1 MRVLCLV
8 LAAAGFAVSAVLHLL
23 SFTPWA
29 TVAGERALW
38 ALGIAAF
45 LLALTMVARLRRSAT
60 LGRRHWGRLAFLDWR
75 GMVRA
80 VPPGLRFLI
89 VGAALY
95 AWMNFVL
102 CVMLETPASA
112 QPAITLRMG
121 TGHLIFFFLVPL
133 VFFRFVP
140 EGAEATRAPGEASRP

>member
-1 MRVLCLV
+1 MRTSCLV
-8 LAAAGFAVSAVLHLL
+8 LAAGGFMISAALHLL
-23 SFTPWA
+23 SFTRWA
-29 TVAGERALW
+29 GVAGERAIW
-38 ALGIAAF
+38 ALGVVSF
-45 LLALTMVARLRRSAT
+45 LLALAMLGRLRRSAS
-60 LGRRHWGRLAFLDWR
+60 LGGRRWGRLALLDWR
-75 GMVRA
+75 GMVRS

-102 CVMLETPASA
+102 CVMLDVPASA
-112 QPAITLRMG
+112 QAAITLRMA

-140 EGAEATRAPGEASRP
+140 AELEAARAPGGPSRP

>member
-1 MRVLCLV
+1 MRVLCLA
-8 LAAAGFAVSAVLHLL
+8 LAALGFAVSAVLHLL
-23 SFTPWA
+23 SFTRWA
-29 TVAGERALW
+29 GVVGERTIW
-38 ALGIAAF
+38 ELGVVAF
-45 LLALTMVARLRRSAT
+45 LLAIAMLARLRRSAS
-60 LGRRHWGRLAFLDWR
+60 LGRRRWGRVALLDWR
-75 GMVRA
+75 GMVRS

-102 CVMLETPASA
+102 CVMLEAPTSA
-112 QPAITLRMG
+112 QAAITLRMA

-140 EGAEATRAPGEASRP
+140 EGVEAARAPNEPSRP

>member
-1 MRVLCLV
+1 MRVLCLAV
-8 LAAAGFAVSAVLHLL
+8 AAVGFAVSAVLHLL

-38 ALGIAAF
+38 ILGIVAF
-45 LLALTMVARLRRSAT
+45 LLVLAMVARLRRSAT
-60 LGRRHWGRLAFLDWR
+60 LERRRWGRLAFLDWR
-75 GMVRA
+75 GMIRS

-102 CVMLETPASA
+102 CVMLEVPASL

>member
-1 MRVLCLV
+1 
-8 LAAAGFAVSAVLHLL
+8 
-23 SFTPWA
+23 
-29 TVAGERALW
+29 
-38 ALGIAAF
+38 
-45 LLALTMVARLRRSAT
+45 MVARLRRSAT
-60 LGRRHWGRLAFLDWR
+60 LGRRRWGRLAFLDWR
-75 GMVRA
+75 GMVRS

-102 CVMLETPASA
+102 CVMLEVPASA

-121 TGHLIFFFLVPL
+121 TGHLLFFFLVPL

>member
-8 LAAAGFAVSAVLHLL
+8 MAAAGVEVSAVLHLL

-29 TVAGERALW
+29 AVAGPRAVW
-38 ALGIAAF
+38 ALGLVAF
-45 LLALTMVARLRRSAT
+45 LLALAMVARLRRSAT
-60 LGRRHWGRLAFLDWR
+60 LGRRRWGRLAFLDWR

-102 CVMLETPASA
+102 CVMLELPPS
-112 QPAITLRMG
+112 PHPPITL
-121 TGHLIFFFLVPL
+121 PL
-133 VFFRFVP
+133 RTTP
-140 EGAEATRAPGEASRP
+140 LT

>member
-8 LAAAGFAVSAVLHLL
+8 LAALGFAVSAALHLL
-23 SFTPWA
+23 SFTRWA
-29 TVAGERALW
+29 GAAGERTIW
-38 ALGIAAF
+38 GLGVVAF
-45 LLALTMVARLRRSAT
+45 LLALAMLARLRRSAT
-60 LGRRHWGRLAFLDWR
+60 LGRRRWGRVALLDWR
-75 GMVRA
+75 GMIRS

-102 CVMLETPASA
+102 CVMLEAPTSA
-112 QPAITLRMG
+112 QAAIALRMA

-140 EGAEATRAPGEASRP
+140 EGAEAARAPAGPSHP

>member
-38 ALGIAAF
+38 VLGIAAF

>member
-1 MRVLCLV
+1 MRVLCLA
-8 LAAAGFAVSAVLHLL
+8 LAALGFAVSAVLHLL
-23 SFTPWA
+23 SFTRWA
-29 TVAGERALW
+29 GVVGERTIW
-38 ALGIAAF
+38 GLGVVAF
-45 LLALTMVARLRRSAT
+45 LLALAMLTRLRRSAG
-60 LGRRHWGRLAFLDWR
+60 LGRRRWGRVALLDWR
-75 GMVRA
+75 GMVRS

-102 CVMLETPASA
+102 CVMLEAPTSA
-112 QPAITLRMG
+112 QAAISLRMA

-140 EGAEATRAPGEASRP
+140 EGVEAARAPN

>member
-45 LLALTMVARLRRSAT
+45 LLALAMVSRLRRSAT

-75 GMVRA
+75 GMVRS

-102 CVMLETPASA
+102 CVMLEVPASL